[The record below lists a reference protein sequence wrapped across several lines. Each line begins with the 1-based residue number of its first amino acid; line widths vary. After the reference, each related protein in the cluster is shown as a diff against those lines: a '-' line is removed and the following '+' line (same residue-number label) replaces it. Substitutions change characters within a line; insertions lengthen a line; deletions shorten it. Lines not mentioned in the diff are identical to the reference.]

1 MMRAPARAM
10 NSHIA
15 VYAVRTAWAAPRT
28 LPGGLCNHPVTIAH
42 PFVTRGGGNSG

>member
-1 MMRAPARAM
+1 MRAAARAM

-28 LPGGLCNHPVTIAH
+28 LGGLLCNYLVTFAH
-42 PFVTRGGGNSG
+42 PFVTRRAMTLG